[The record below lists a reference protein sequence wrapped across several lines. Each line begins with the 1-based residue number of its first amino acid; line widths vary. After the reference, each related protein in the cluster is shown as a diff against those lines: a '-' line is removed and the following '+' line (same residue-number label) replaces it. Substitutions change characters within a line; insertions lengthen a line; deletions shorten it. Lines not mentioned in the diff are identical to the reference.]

1 MVSMSGIPE
10 IGKTRRESAFGHE
23 DRHEPS
29 AGIDPLNREITLQR
43 TGECSGASLG
53 QGPKVVADASKRNS
67 DRLNPKETGMIAT
80 VCTTMDALGDTIEAK
95 RELTMVRGSMPRVIL
110 ASQSP
115 RRRLLLQENGIE
127 YTAVVSGIEDSTL
140 MRGGVTPS
148 EWVAALAYL
157 KAAAV
162 HDRLVCCDY
171 AAGEVVVL
179 GADTVVRKGDAIIGQ
194 PIDAA
199 DAERIIRLLQNGS
212 HEVLTGVAFID
223 AATGRRD
230 MWVDRSRV
238 SVGDI
243 GDARIA
249 EYVASG
255 DWRGKAGAYNLS
267 ERLAAGWP
275 IEYSGDP
282 GTIMGLPM
290 QRMSDRLLQ
299 FRDACLGAMPN

>member
-1 MVSMSGIPE
+1 MVSMSSITEG
-10 IGKTRRESAFGHE
+10 GKTRRGDAFGHE
-23 DRHEPS
+23 VRYGPS
-29 AGIDPLNREITLQR
+29 LGSTPLNRETASER
-43 TGECSGASLG
+43 TGGCSGTSLT
-53 QGPKVVADASKRNS
+53 QGAQGVADAAPRNS
-67 DRLNPKETGMIAT
+67 DRLNPKETGMIAN
-80 VCTTMDALGDTIEAK
+80 VCTTMDALGDTIQAR

-127 YTAVVSGIEDSTL
+127 YTAVVSGIDDSTL
-140 MRGGVTPS
+140 VRGGVTPA

-162 HDRLVCCDY
+162 RERLMCCDY
-171 AAGEVVVL
+171 APGEVVVL

-194 PIDAA
+194 PVDAA

-212 HEVLTGVAFID
+212 HDVLTGVAFID

-238 SVGDI
+238 TVGDI

-249 EYVASG
+249 EYIASG
-255 DWRGKAGAYNLS
+255 DFKGKAGAYNLA
-267 ERLAAGWP
+267 ERVAAGWP
-275 IEYSGDP
+275 IECSGDP
-282 GTIMGLPM
+282 GTVMGLPV
-290 QRMSDRLLQ
+290 RRLNERLIQ